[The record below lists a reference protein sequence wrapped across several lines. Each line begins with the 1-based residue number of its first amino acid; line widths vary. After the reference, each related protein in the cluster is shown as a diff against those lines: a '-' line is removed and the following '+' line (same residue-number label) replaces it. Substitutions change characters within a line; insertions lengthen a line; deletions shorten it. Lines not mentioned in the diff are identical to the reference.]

1 MNSTHRRPSAKGQT
15 AFSDKIGYVKNSRN
29 SVDFQAIN
37 AVALA
42 ALPDLLASWLPVGK
56 RQGGEYVARN
66 PRRSDQ
72 KAGSFCVN
80 LRTGRWADFATADAQ
95 GGDVVSLCAYLHSLS
110 QLEAARK
117 LATELGVNHG

>member
-15 AFSDKIGYVKNSRN
+15 AFFDSVGCFKNSRK
-29 SVDFQAIN
+29 SLDFQAIN
-37 AVALA
+37 AAALA
-42 ALPDLLASWLPVGK
+42 ALPDLLAGWLPDGK

-66 PRRSDQ
+66 PRRADHHT
-72 KAGSFCVN
+72 GSFRVN
-80 LRTGRWADFATADAQ
+80 LRTGRWADFATGDAR